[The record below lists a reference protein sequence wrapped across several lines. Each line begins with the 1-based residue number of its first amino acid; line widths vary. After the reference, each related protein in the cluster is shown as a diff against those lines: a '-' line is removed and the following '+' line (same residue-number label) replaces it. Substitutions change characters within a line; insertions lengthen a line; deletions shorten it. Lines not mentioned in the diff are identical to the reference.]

1 MATNAVPLR
10 VGVIGLRRGK
20 SIANACNAVGGAVV
34 TAMYDI
40 QPEVVD
46 SVANQLGAKGFA
58 DIDAFFDADFDIAV
72 ISSPMPSHAEHSI
85 KALAAGKHVLCEVTA
100 CSTEAEARQIVAAAN
115 DAPGL
120 FMLAENCI
128 YYDEIEAVKRLAD
141 AGQFGQIYYGEGDY
155 IHDIEGLW
163 YRGDGTRTWR
173 GEGGMGVYGTHGIGP
188 LLYISGDRVAT
199 VRATGVAEGAFRPDL
214 PFPAMHLVEM
224 TTDRG
229 AVFRTRV
236 DIMSRRPLESTTFFL
251 VQGENG
257 SYETARGFG
266 DRAKFWTR
274 EMHGVNEQN
283 HATAW
288 HSLHDMYEQLIP
300 DRIGARAVEGGHGT
314 AEYWMLQDF
323 FGAIRSG
330 SPSPIDQHRGF
341 DISLPCILA
350 AESARQGGATL
361 EVPDSRRW

>member
-274 EMHGVNEQN
+274 EMHGV
-283 HATAW
+283 
-288 HSLHDMYEQLIP
+288 
-300 DRIGARAVEGGHGT
+300 
-314 AEYWMLQDF
+314 
-323 FGAIRSG
+323 
-330 SPSPIDQHRGF
+330 
-341 DISLPCILA
+341 
-350 AESARQGGATL
+350 
-361 EVPDSRRW
+361 